1 MQLDGGG
8 HVGDGAEAQY
18 EQRMGISAQ
27 SFVENRTRSG
37 GEVLI
42 RGEVQPRQ
50 RRAGAFE
57 YRYIGVQQ
65 LNNRGRGAEAALHT
79 ARFVEMLGANRLD
92 HELRCQQRLSDSERV
107 VGLAIGV
114 GVDDDTNLL
123 IITDCEMKSHQCSFP
138 DGDMR

>member
-1 MQLDGGG
+1 
-8 HVGDGAEAQY
+8 
-18 EQRMGISAQ
+18 MGISAQ

-65 LNNRGRGAEAALHT
+65 LTTVDAVRKLRSILPASLKCSAQIALT
-79 ARFVEMLGANRLD
+79 MNF
-92 HELRCQQRLSDSERV
+92 
-107 VGLAIGV
+107 GV
-114 GVDDDTNLL
+114 SNA
-123 IITDCEMKSHQCSFP
+123 
-138 DGDMR
+138 

>member
-57 YRYIGVQQ
+57 YR
-65 LNNRGRGAEAALHT
+65 
-79 ARFVEMLGANRLD
+79 
-92 HELRCQQRLSDSERV
+92 
-107 VGLAIGV
+107 
-114 GVDDDTNLL
+114 
-123 IITDCEMKSHQCSFP
+123 
-138 DGDMR
+138 